1 MTRQLD
7 LLAEEVKYLRELIN
21 SAYAEEWRLLRS
33 FFGLNA
39 AELHS
44 EIAGRHFSPAVLN
57 NRASTML
64 RNDQPRRKL
73 VPDG

>member
-1 MTRQLD
+1 MSCKPSHHDREPVTRQLD

-21 SAYAEEWRLLRS
+21 SAHAEEWRLLRS

-44 EIAGRHFSPAVLN
+44 EIAERHFRPGGS
-57 NRASTML
+57 
-64 RNDQPRRKL
+64 
-73 VPDG
+73 